1 MPSGMSTA
9 SATGSG
15 AATTVRISTVVAAS
29 VMTTVRIT
37 PTRSATT
44 PHTNLPVAPPANT
57 SANASPTPPTPRP
70 LAIRMNGMKVRKP
83 VRVALSI
90 MPIAQ
95 SAPKPRPSRMPQP
108 GAGDEQQHEERGK
121 AAGPARRDEAQ
132 RRHRGAEGQD
142 PPLTDALGE
151 EACRDLERRH
161 AAGVR
166 GADEADLRER
176 EAELARPQRQED
188 VERLREAVMQEV
200 DGGRGEEHRAG
211 SGLHGPIIPGP
222 APSFK

>member
-70 LAIRMNGMKVRKP
+70 LAMRMNGMKVRKP

-90 MPIAQ
+90 IPIPH

-108 GAGDEQQHEERGK
+108 DGGVQS
-121 AAGPARRDEAQ
+121 AASCASAPPAPSRLSIGTMAS
-132 RRHRGAEGQD
+132 AE
-142 PPLTDALGE
+142 ALGE
-151 EACRDLERRH
+151 EAGRDLERRH

-166 GADEADLRER
+166 GADQADLRQRQPEF
-176 EAELARPQRQED
+176 ARPQRQED
-188 VERLREAVMQEV
+188 VEGLGEAVVQEM
-200 DGGRGEEHRAG
+200 DDGRGEEHRAG
-211 SGLHGPIIPGP
+211 SGLHGPIIPGRAP
-222 APSFK
+222 AFK